1 MTLIFFLNYWVLLMH
16 TLRGHWVKLIFLLV
30 LLSSGSGNSVYGCD
44 EPSETKGRDFISV
57 YLDFPYYTQYIR
69 ESLPIMNY
77 VRDRQL
83 SQVQIKISRHRAGSA
98 GTNYVINLIGRQQ
111 FEGMNNEITYWDAST
126 NSSDE
131 TRKGLLEKLKL
142 GLAPYL
148 ANTDMKNEI
157 GIHIPDSLVAT
168 GSQEMDDP
176 WNHWVFEI
184 YGGANYS
191 EESTQS
197 KFNSRWGFYAD
208 KISEDWK
215 IRIRPY
221 FNLNESSYS
230 SDEEEEDIV
239 SKNYRHGFNGYM
251 IRSLDQNWSAGLFVD
266 MLSSTF
272 HNMDFNIETTPGVE
286 YSIYPYSEAT
296 SRSITFAYLLGAA
309 RNYYMEETIFMKNQE
324 DLMKQALKISV
335 DFDQPWGSIRG
346 GVTGSHYFHDF
357 DVNRLEV
364 YSRLDLNLVEG
375 LSLNFHSNLDL
386 VNDLISI
393 PGGDASLEEILLEE
407 RARSTS
413 YQIFTSIGLS
423 YSFGS
428 DFSNTVN
435 TRF

>member
-1 MTLIFFLNYWVLLMH
+1 MKFTIFLNYWVLLVH
-16 TLRGHWVKLIFLLV
+16 ALREHWFKFGLLFV
-30 LLSSGSGNSVYGCD
+30 LLTSISGTHAYSCD
-44 EPSETKGRDFISV
+44 SPSETTGRDFISV

-83 SQVQIKISRHRAGSA
+83 SEVQIKISRHRAGSA
-98 GTNYVINLIGRQQ
+98 GTNYVINLIGRQR

-131 TRKGLLEKLKL
+131 TRQGLLERLKL

-148 ANTDMKNEI
+148 ANTEMNEEI
-157 GIHIPDSLVAT
+157 GIHIPDSLVAN
-168 GSQEMDDP
+168 GNQQMDDP
-176 WNHWVFEI
+176 WNNWVFEI
-184 YGGANYS
+184 YGGANYYK
-191 EESTQS
+191 ESTQT

-208 KISEDWK
+208 KVSEDWK
-215 IRIRPY
+215 VRIRPY
-221 FNLNESSYS
+221 FNVNESSYR
-230 SDEEEEDIV
+230 SDDDSDIV
-239 SKNYRHGFNGYM
+239 SENYRHGFDGYM
-251 IRSLDQNWSAGLFVD
+251 IRSLSQNWSAGLFVE
-266 MLSSTF
+266 MLASTF
-272 HNMDFNIETTPGVE
+272 HNMEFNIETTPGVE
-286 YSIYPYSEAT
+286 YSLFPYSEAT
-296 SRSITFAYLLGAA
+296 SRAVTFAYLLGAA
-309 RNYYMEETIFMKNQE
+309 RNYYMEETIFLKKQE
-324 DLMKQALKISV
+324 DLLKQALKVSV

-364 YSRLDLNLVEG
+364 YTRLDLNLIKG
-375 LSLNFHSNLDL
+375 FSLSFRSDLDL

-393 PGGDASLEEILLEE
+393 PAGEASLEEILLEE

-413 YQIFTSIGLS
+413 YQIYTSIGLS

-428 DFSNTVN
+428 DFSNVVN

>member
-1 MTLIFFLNYWVLLMH
+1 MNITFFLNSWVSLMH
-16 TLRGHWVKLIFLLV
+16 FIRLHWFKFVLALV
-30 LLSSGSGNSVYGCD
+30 LLSSFSGNHVYGCD
-44 EPSETKGRDFISV
+44 EPFETKGRDFISV

-69 ESLPIMNY
+69 ESLPVMNY

-83 SQVQIKISRHRAGSA
+83 SQVHIKVSRHHAGSA

-111 FEGMNNEITYWDAST
+111 FEGMNNEITYWDSST

-131 TRKGLLEKLKL
+131 TRKGLLERLKL

-148 ANTDMKNEI
+148 ANTDMDGEI
-157 GIHIPDSLVAT
+157 SVQIPDSLVVK
-168 GSQEMDDP
+168 GNQQMDDP
-176 WNHWVFEI
+176 WNNWVFEI
-184 YGGANYS
+184 YGGANYYK
-191 EESTQS
+191 ESTQT

-215 IRIRPY
+215 VRIRPY
-221 FNLNESSYS
+221 FNINESSFL
-230 SDEEEEDIV
+230 SDDDKEIV
-239 SKNYRHGFNGYM
+239 SENYRHGFNGYM

-286 YSIYPYSEAT
+286 YSIYPYSEST
-296 SRSITFAYLLGAA
+296 SRSITFAYMLGAA
-309 RNYYMEETIFMKNQE
+309 RNYYMEETIFLKKQE
-324 DLMKQALKISV
+324 DLMKQALKVSV
-335 DFDQPWGSIRG
+335 DFDQPWGSVRG

-364 YSRLDLNLVEG
+364 FSRLDLNLVEG
-375 LSLNFHSNLDL
+375 LSLSFRSDLDL

-393 PGGDASLEEILLEE
+393 PAGEASLEEILLEE

-423 YSFGS
+423 YNFGS
-428 DFSNTVN
+428 DFSNVVN